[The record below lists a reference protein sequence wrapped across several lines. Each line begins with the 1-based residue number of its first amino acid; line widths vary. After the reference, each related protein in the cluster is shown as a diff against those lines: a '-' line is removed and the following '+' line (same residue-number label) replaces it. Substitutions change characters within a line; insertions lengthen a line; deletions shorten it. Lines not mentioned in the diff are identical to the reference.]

1 MNSDLSE
8 KTSKRL
14 YELRTNAG
22 YTMEKLASM
31 LNVSKGTI
39 SKWEKGSIKNM
50 RQDKVLMLANIF
62 HVSPTYIMGYDEPAE
77 KVSVMKSDANYDA
90 SSSREAKLVAL
101 YGNLSPSQQTL
112 VDNMLVALA
121 EKQENYPASQEIVF

>member
-1 MNSDLSE
+1 MNKNLTE

-22 YTMEKLASM
+22 YTMEQLAEM
-31 LNVSKGTI
+31 IKVSKGTI

-62 HVSPTYIMGYDEPAE
+62 HVSPTYIMGYDSDNDNFE
-77 KVSVMKSDANYDA
+77 KKYNRLNNSDKEIINKMIE
-90 SSSREAKLVAL
+90 SL
-101 YGNLSPSQQTL
+101 LS
-112 VDNMLVALA
+112 
-121 EKQENYPASQEIVF
+121 KQE

>member
-62 HVSPTYIMGYDEPAE
+62 HVSPTYIMGYDEPTE
-77 KVSVMKSDANYDA
+77 KVSVMKSDKIIPKTEDE
-90 SSSREAKLVAL
+90 REIIDLYFHLTTEQQQLVRNTMIAFL
-101 YGNLSPSQQTL
+101 Q
-112 VDNMLVALA
+112 
-121 EKQENYPASQEIVF
+121 KQ

>member
-1 MNSDLSE
+1 MCFCCIINNNNKFSGGRCLMNKNLTE

-22 YTMEKLASM
+22 YTMEQLAEM
-31 LNVSKGTI
+31 IKVSKGTI

-62 HVSPTYIMGYDEPAE
+62 HVSPTYIMGYDSDNDNFE
-77 KVSVMKSDANYDA
+77 KKYNRLNNSDKEIINKMIE
-90 SSSREAKLVAL
+90 SL
-101 YGNLSPSQQTL
+101 LS
-112 VDNMLVALA
+112 
-121 EKQENYPASQEIVF
+121 KQE